1 MEFIKKICLL
11 FITAILGVVGYVLVS
26 KHCKMSE
33 SGSVVI
39 QGNPFKASTWKKVG
53 GDFNAPKQGANNTAC
68 SKNSQCNSNH
78 CIAGMCQPATTAMCN
93 KHSDCQKDEYC
104 QSGKCHNKVQKGEW
118 CETKGFGDNEVINAS
133 CITGNCARNVNGD
146 AWKCS

>member
-1 MEFIKKICLL
+1 MENIKKIGLVL
-11 FITAILGVVGYVLVS
+11 VAAILGVAGYVLVS

-53 GDFNAPKQGANNTAC
+53 GDFGAPKQGANNTAC

-78 CIAGMCQPATTAMCN
+78 CIAGMCQPATTAMCS

-104 QSGKCHNKVQKGEW
+104 MSARCHNKVQRGDF
-118 CETKGFGDNEVINAS
+118 CEEIGGDDSKPMHAS
-133 CITGNCARNVNGD
+133 CITGNCNGD
-146 AWKCS
+146 YYSGWTCS